1 MKNNIEENNKKQ
13 NSLDSCCV
21 YFGENKNDFDSLSD
35 KFVGIKY
42 FGGEMKIYFP
52 VGYAKPKDEK
62 ERRRDILNLLQIL
75 RSFGEKDKNLLS
87 SQDFSNQK
95 NVAFPI
101 NAYIFIIQDFLLN
114 GYYSKKE
121 TYYKKNGG
129 GKANWSRTIKLVKPQ
144 IFNGHAF
151 YLDFITQKKSY
162 SEDELIAKIHRFCVH
177 ECFSKLGFL
186 FSSFMPQKYPLKL
199 SRQLCVSAIKK
210 AAAETFNENILI
222 LFKNMVDVLN
232 FTDSQNEDKNFIYG
246 TENFHHIWES
256 IVDEVFGESDKEKF
270 YPKVYWKLFNEKGN
284 LENAYDFPGDE
295 KRNSL
300 RPDTIMIQN
309 RGKTGQ
315 RIFVLDSKYYRYGTT
330 KIKNHLP
337 SSESIVKQLA
347 YAKYIEK
354 ECQTL
359 KGQNDTIPKD
369 VKLHF
374 EEDSIFNAF
383 IMPSDLSGENCVMKN
398 IGFASADFV
407 FSENENE
414 AEKRWHK
421 IHGILLDTKFLMQNH
436 AKNVEL
442 VVQLADL
449 IEQSQNL

>member
-1 MKNNIEENNKKQ
+1 MKNNIEENHKKQ

-35 KFVGIKY
+35 KFVGLKY
-42 FGGEMKIYFP
+42 FGGEFKIYFP
-52 VGYAKPKDEK
+52 VGYAKPKNEK
-62 ERRRDILNLLQIL
+62 ERRGDILNLIQIL
-75 RSFGEKDKNLLS
+75 RSFGEKDENLLS
-87 SQDFSNQK
+87 SQDFSNQN

-129 GKANWSRTIKLVKPQ
+129 GKTNWSRTIKLVKPQ
-144 IFNGHAF
+144 IFNGQAF
-151 YLDFITQKKSY
+151 FLDFITQKKSY
-162 SEDELIAKIHRFCVH
+162 SENELITQIHRFCVH

-186 FSSFMPQKYPLKL
+186 FSNFMPQKSPLKL

-210 AAAETFNENILI
+210 AAAETFNENTLI

-256 IVDEVFGESDKEKF
+256 LVDSAFGENDKENF

-300 RPDTIMIQN
+300 RPDTIMIYN
-309 RGKTGQ
+309 RGKMGQ
-315 RIFVLDSKYYRYGTT
+315 KIFVLDSKYYRYGAT
-330 KIKNHLP
+330 KIKPHLP

-347 YAKYIEK
+347 YAEYIENK
-354 ECQTL
+354 
-359 KGQNDTIPKD
+359 NSSIPQD
-369 VKLHF
+369 VKPF
-374 EEDSIFNAF
+374 ISENSIFNAF
-383 IMPSDLSGENCVMKN
+383 IMPADLSSEDCVMKN
-398 IGFASADFV
+398 IGFASADYKFPIRE
-407 FSENENE
+407 SENLGT
-414 AEKRWHK
+414 KSYYK
-421 IHGILLDTKFLMQNH
+421 IYGILLDTKTLMYNH
-436 AKNVEL
+436 TKSDKN
-442 VVQLADL
+442 
-449 IEQSQNL
+449 IEGIVKAIEGI